1 MFKITTLT
9 EAESVLEAF
18 WPSKLPRHAYTT
30 EHVVAFLQSL
40 GTPQDALPAIH
51 IAGTSGKTSTAYYA
65 AALLRSAGLRVGMLI
80 SPHTECITERVQ
92 INGKPMSEAEFC
104 SELTIFLHLVE
115 KSGITLTYA
124 EILYAFGYWEFVRQ
138 RVDCMVIETGLGGLL
153 DATNVIS
160 RSDKLCVLTDIGL
173 DHVHILGTNLS
184 DIAFQKAGII
194 LPHNAVFCYRQ
205 ADEAMQEIIKTS
217 KQKQADL
224 HIIDSQKEPDLVS
237 LPLFQ
242 QRNFHLAYEAVTWWL
257 QRDGRRGPL
266 SAAAR
271 TQAIKTSIPVR
282 MEVIQY
288 KGKTLVLDGAHN
300 AQKLAALEGSLKAKF
315 PDMPIAAM
323 VAFIATSSR
332 DAKELVQ
339 VVESYSEHIVAIS
352 PNVGGHVWRSTEEI
366 MEASSDQTSVQMAI
380 DPAEGLRALLA
391 RPEPVLVITGSLYMH
406 QCIRPFLG

>member
-1 MFKITTLT
+1 MLKITTLT
-9 EAESVLEAF
+9 EAESILEAF
-18 WPSKLPRHAYTT
+18 WPSKLQRHAYTT

-51 IAGTSGKTSTAYYA
+51 IAGTSGKTSTAYYT
-65 AALLRSAGLRVGMLI
+65 AALLRGAGLRVGMLI
-80 SPHTECITERVQ
+80 SPHIESITERVQ

-124 EILYAFGYWEFVRQ
+124 EILYAFGFWEFVRQ

-153 DATNVIS
+153 DATNVIG
-160 RSDKLCVLTDIGL
+160 RLDKLCVLTDIGL
-173 DHVHILGTNLS
+173 DHVHVLGATLS

-194 LPHNAVFCYRQ
+194 LPHNTVFCYRQ
-205 ADEAMQEIIKTS
+205 ADEAMQEILKTS

-224 HIIDSQKEPDLVS
+224 HIVDPQQEPDLAS

-242 QRNFHLAYEAVTWWL
+242 QRNFHLAYEAVAWWL
-257 QRDGRRGPL
+257 QRDGREQL
-266 SAAAR
+266 SLEARILAA
-271 TQAIKTSIPVR
+271 KTMIPVR

-300 AQKLAALEGSLKAKF
+300 AQKLTALGDSLRAKF
-315 PDMPIAAM
+315 PDTPIAAM
-323 VAFIATSSR
+323 VALIATDSR
-332 DAKELVQ
+332 DAKELIQ
-339 VVESYSEHIVAIS
+339 VVESFSEYIVAIS
-352 PNVGGHVWRSTEEI
+352 PHSGGRTWRSTEEI
-366 MEASSDQTSVQMAI
+366 MQASTNQATIQMAI

-406 QCIRPFLG
+406 QYIRPLLG